1 MFPKI
6 DTKKFNIVNDEK
18 FALDLLKEKK
28 ILLVHGGGFNWH
40 QPDHFRVV
48 YLPRIEVLKKQPA
61 KSEIFWNI
69 TSRKYNLSVRNGYY
83 VSRET

>member
-48 YLPRIEVLKKQPA
+48 YLPRIEVIKRSSRQNQRFSGILPA
-61 KSEIFWNI
+61 GNI
-69 TSRKYNLSVRNGYY
+69 ICQ
-83 VSRET
+83 